1 MRKALEPLREAGR
14 EEGLDPGR
22 EPGRDEPLAAEG
34 RLLPIRAR
42 LSPPPPPPPPPMTR
56 PLMSYCV
63 RPTWL
68 IELRESERGRPGW
81 GGAGKAR
88 LSKNKAKTNG
98 QIITKCHNG
107 CDKSSS
113 T

>member
-22 EPGRDEPLAAEG
+22 DPGRDDPLAAEAEG
-34 RLLPIRAR
+34 RLLLPIRAR
-42 LSPPPPPPPPPMTR
+42 LSPPPPPPPMTR

-81 GGAGKAR
+81 GGAGKAK
-88 LSKNKAKTNG
+88 LSKNKVRTNG
-98 QIITKCHNG
+98 QIIT
-107 CDKSSS
+107 
-113 T
+113 